1 MPAAEKFTVLRS
13 LDMSGKVTL
22 AKDPE
27 SGRNYVLKELSDDS
41 VSVYRRISGIP
52 EQENLMRVFEV
63 DGNTAVCGY
72 AKGNTLDELI
82 AGGRVFPA
90 VQIAGIIT
98 QLCNA
103 AGQLHLY
110 GVIHRDITPKN
121 IIIGDD
127 LHLTLT
133 DFDIARVYSGYREQD
148 TTIRGTEGFAP
159 PEQYGFRE
167 TGFTAD
173 IYAIGSILRLLL
185 NNCPDCPPMQ
195 EVRLRRC
202 AAKCMRLDPGKRF
215 KSAAAVRRAVSRSR
229 WIFPVFIAAAL
240 ALVAA
245 VCAVVFS
252 AVLTA
257 GTGATSGT
265 DNVHSSE
272 TEVSI
277 SMSTTAPLT
286 SAKPQESSETVSNST
301 TTTTSTTTSVRSPAA
316 EESESTPT
324 TAPVTSAQPQEPS
337 ETVSNS
343 TTTTTSTTTIVHSPA
358 AEESESTPT
367 TAPVTSTEP
376 QELHRSDMD
385 SPDRISVTTVL
396 NEQGY
401 YEDEFDYVFYDDPSV
416 HGMWEYCNSLPEEHI
431 IPGITAEYIREYNY
445 RGEHMYS
452 TLSLGDGGLA
462 EWYFTDGSLMPCPHY
477 WTNGYFICEYPEN
490 IAAQEMFV
498 AVIDG
503 EEFLF
508 LRLKTGDFSLRNMA
522 VYFEVYTRG

>member
-63 DGNTAVCGY
+63 DGSTAVCGY
-72 AKGNTLDELI
+72 AKGSTLDELI

-90 VQIAGIIT
+90 GQITSIII

-286 SAKPQESSETVSNST
+286 SAKPQESSETASNST
-301 TTTTSTTTSVRSPAA
+301 TTTTSTTTNIHSPAA

-324 TAPVTSAQPQEPS
+324 TAPVTSAQPQE
-337 ETVSNS
+337 
-343 TTTTTSTTTIVHSPA
+343 
-358 AEESESTPT
+358 
-367 TAPVTSTEP
+367 
-376 QELHRSDMD
+376 LHRSDMD
-385 SPDRISVTTVL
+385 SPDRICLLYTS
-396 NEQGY
+396 
-401 YEDEFDYVFYDDPSV
+401 PS
-416 HGMWEYCNSLPEEHI
+416 P
-431 IPGITAEYIREYNY
+431 R
-445 RGEHMYS
+445 
-452 TLSLGDGGLA
+452 D
-462 EWYFTDGSLMPCPHY
+462 
-477 WTNGYFICEYPEN
+477 
-490 IAAQEMFV
+490 
-498 AVIDG
+498 
-503 EEFLF
+503 
-508 LRLKTGDFSLRNMA
+508 
-522 VYFEVYTRG
+522 

>member
-52 EQENLMRVFEV
+52 EQENLMRIFEV
-63 DGNTAVCGY
+63 DGSTAVCGY
-72 AKGNTLDELI
+72 AKGSTLDELI

-90 VQIAGIIT
+90 GQITSIIT

-133 DFDIARVYSGYREQD
+133 DFDIARVYSGSRDQD

-185 NNCPDCPPMQ
+185 NNCPDFPPMQ
-195 EVRLRRC
+195 EVQLRRC
-202 AAKCMRLDPGKRF
+202 AAKCMRLDPGRRY

-240 ALVAA
+240 ALVAF
-245 VCAVVFS
+245 VCAVVLYS
-252 AVLTA
+252 VLTA
-257 GTGATSGT
+257 GTGATSVT
-265 DNVHSSE
+265 DNVFSSE
-272 TEVSI
+272 AEVSI

-286 SAKPQESSETVSNST
+286 SAEPQELRETVSNS
-301 TTTTSTTTSVRSPAA
+301 
-316 EESESTPT
+316 
-324 TAPVTSAQPQEPS
+324 
-337 ETVSNS
+337 
-343 TTTTTSTTTIVHSPA
+343 TTSTTTIVHSPA

-367 TAPVTSTEP
+367 TAPVTSAQP

-396 NEQGY
+396 NEQGC

-508 LRLKTGDFSLRNMA
+508 LRLKTGDFSYRNMA

>member
-229 WIFPVFIAAAL
+229 WIFPVFIAAAPAL
-240 ALVAA
+240 AAF
-245 VCAVVFS
+245 VCAVVFRTVPA
-252 AVLTA
+252 AV
-257 GTGATSGT
+257 TGAPTAEHTPESVHTSQAKVIT
-265 DNVHSSE
+265 E
-272 TEVSI
+272 TH
-277 SMSTTAPLT
+277 TTAAFT
-286 SAKPQESSETVSNST
+286 ATEPQEPGETVSNR
-301 TTTTSTTTSVRSPAA
+301 TTSTTASIRSPAA
-316 EESESTPT
+316 EVSESTPT
-324 TAPVTSAQPQEPS
+324 TAPVTSAEPQEPG
-337 ETVSNS
+337 ETVSDS
-343 TTTTTSTTTIVHSPA
+343 TTSTTTNVRSPA
-358 AEESESTPT
+358 AEVSESTPT
-367 TAPVTSTEP
+367 TAPVTSAEP
-376 QELHRSDMD
+376 QELHRSDMN
-385 SPDRISVTTVL
+385 SPDRISVATVL

-416 HGMWEYCNSLPEEHI
+416 HGVWEYCNSLPEKDI
-431 IPGITAEYIREYNY
+431 IPGLTAEYIREYDY
-445 RGEHMYS
+445 LGEHMYS
-452 TLSLGDGGLA
+452 ALSLGDEGHA
-462 EWYFTDGSLMPCPHY
+462 EWYSTDGSLIPCPHY
-477 WTNGYFICEYPEN
+477 WTNGYFICEFTEN

-498 AVIDG
+498 SVIDG